1 MEDNQD
7 NDARNFDGDRRRP
20 ARTHLEKLELF
31 VVVTACIVL
40 LVAVA
45 GGPLLDST
53 GVHSAFAVLSP
64 TVLLG
69 MIIWRLLKDDPNGDD
84 DF

>member
-7 NDARNFDGDRRRP
+7 HDGRSCGGYRRRP
-20 ARTHLEKLELF
+20 ARTHLEQLELF
-31 VVVTACIVL
+31 VIVTVCIVL

-53 GVHSAFAVLSP
+53 GVHSAVAVLSP

-69 MIIWRLLKDDPNGDD
+69 MIIWRFLKDDPNRDD